1 MMSSQNTNRGSA
13 RTHGELTV
21 CDNWAAQNICLHN
34 KCKVH
39 STSVF
44 FLFYISPLALWVFFR
59 CTKIQH
65 ATWKK
70 FSTRLQTFGLSL
82 MWRRDSIL
90 QCITWQYM
98 CVTSHKSAVKQRKVF
113 CTRKTLLSSCL
124 LMWKSHSDNH
134 DVFFIPWRYLVAAL
148 LLLLLLLSC
157 FVFCYCSTQ
166 LLKPKSKS

>member
-44 FLFYISPLALWVFFR
+44 FLFYISSFVFFFR

-70 FSTRLQTFGLSL
+70 FSTRMQTFGLLL

-90 QCITWQYM
+90 QCKITWQYM
-98 CVTSHKSAVKQRKVF
+98 CVTSHMSKFNALPCLAKLVPKQVGSKAKEGFLHQENPAV
-113 CTRKTLLSSCL
+113 LL
-124 LMWKSHSDNH
+124 
-134 DVFFIPWRYLVAAL
+134 
-148 LLLLLLLSC
+148 
-157 FVFCYCSTQ
+157 FVNVKRP
-166 LLKPKSKS
+166 LR